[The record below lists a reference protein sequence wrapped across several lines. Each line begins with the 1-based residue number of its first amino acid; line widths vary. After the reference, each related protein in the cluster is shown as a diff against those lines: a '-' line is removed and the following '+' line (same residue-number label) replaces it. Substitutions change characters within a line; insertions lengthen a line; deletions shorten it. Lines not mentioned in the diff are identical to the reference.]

1 MLHKVWYPI
10 HKLLEKFESES
21 SKTVVCIVP
30 TIFKGSVP
38 KLTFTFIYLS
48 KNHLRSSPYHRQLS
62 LTVVEQIL

>member
-21 SKTVVCIVP
+21 SKTVDCIVP

-38 KLTFTFIYLS
+38 KLTLTFIYLTQ
-48 KNHLRSSPYHRQLS
+48 NH
-62 LTVVEQIL
+62 